1 MKGENMCIDA
11 KKKQQMIEVG
21 ERVRAAR
28 IKKGLMPQGLCKRA
42 GFPSVEALSALEAGN
57 YLPCESRMNAL
68 AAALCVDA
76 RELMGEEFDLP
87 EDANHTVPTEE
98 STNTGTVEK
107 PMITPA
113 SLKLMRE
120 ELGFGQRAAAKLCG
134 VGQTMISFWENEK
147 KEFPADKM
155 EFLYQYYKGAMASG
169 KMRKERFFTLNK
181 ERIQALRNSEH
192 ISQKEAAELL
202 GVSRS
207 MYCLWEN
214 GKRRIKTSYVKVLS
228 EYFNVPAQELVN
240 ERWEETEIVV
250 TLPDMDEIERVEP
263 VPAEAGEKQDGEVP
277 ALTVSINQGKA
288 AVKKGPAGNVPED
301 PEKAFCRNVL
311 SYMEGNGISEE
322 TFEAAVGTRMDDFRQ
337 TAKTGGKLELGT
349 ILKAA
354 GFFGKSVEEIV
365 SDDNQHAALLKEREE
380 LMARATQLKKIL
392 GM

>member
-1 MKGENMCIDA
+1 MCIDA

-68 AAALCVDA
+68 AAVLCVDA
-76 RELMGEEFDLP
+76 KELMGEEFDLP
-87 EDANHTVPTEE
+87 EDANMTGHTVPAEE

-107 PMITPA
+107 AMITPA

-120 ELGFGQRAAAKLCG
+120 ELGIGQRTAAKLCG

-147 KEFPADKM
+147 KIFPADKM

-169 KMRKERFFTLNK
+169 KKQKERFFTLNK

-192 ISQKEAAELL
+192 LSQKEAVELL
-202 GVSRS
+202 GVSNS

-228 EYFNVPAQELVN
+228 EYFNVPAQELVK
-240 ERWEETEIVV
+240 ERWEEAEIVV

-263 VPAEAGEKQDGEVP
+263 VPAEADEKQDGEVP
-277 ALTVSINQGKA
+277 ALTVSISQEKTA
-288 AVKKGPAGNVPED
+288 DKKVPAGNVPED

-311 SYMEGNGISEE
+311 SYMEGSGVSEE

-380 LMARATQLKKIL
+380 LMARAAQLKKIL